1 MLLTTNQAAA
11 ATGLSE
17 YELRLGWKAG
27 RYPALVIG
35 SGGNRPRLRWRLD
48 LLQAAIEKAMIEQDK
63 AEEKAII
70 ADWHKRQQEGRG

>member
-17 YELRLGWKAG
+17 YELRMGWKEG

-35 SGGNRPRLRWRLD
+35 KKGGNRQRLRWRLD
-48 LLQAAIEKAMIEQDK
+48 LLQAAIEKAMVEQDK

-70 ADWHKRQQEGRG
+70 ADWHKRQQAGR

>member
-17 YELRLGWKAG
+17 YELRMGWKAG

-35 SGGNRPRLRWRLD
+35 NGGNRPRLRWRLD